1 MKYVSDVVQTR
12 LLSQNHC
19 YSVGGGT
26 LLKWVVMRCQIK
38 ILCLHISYIK
48 KQKIYMYFYR
58 FFLFLWPQGT
68 LNACHQ
74 PRQQMFISLIT
85 DLRFLWCSRAYLSG
99 SQITK
104 SDSLHKKQNS
114 NPGVFISHSSP
125 RTIQKLSADAGA
137 ESVKFSSR
145 VGF

>member
-1 MKYVSDVVQTR
+1 MGFNA
-12 LLSQNHC
+12 LSNQDTVFTHF
-19 YSVGGGT
+19 
-26 LLKWVVMRCQIK
+26 
-38 ILCLHISYIK
+38 LHK
-48 KQKIYMYFYR
+48 KQNIYIYFFYP

-104 SDSLHKKQNS
+104 SGSLHKKQNM
-114 NPGVFISHSSP
+114 PGFEFISHSSS
-125 RTIQKLSADAGA
+125 RTIQKLSRDARA
-137 ESVKFSSR
+137 ESFKFSSR

>member
-48 KQKIYMYFYR
+48 KQKYIYIFLSLLPFFVASGHTERMPSTKTTNVHILNYR
-58 FFLFLWPQGT
+58 
-68 LNACHQ
+68 
-74 PRQQMFISLIT
+74 S
-85 DLRFLWCSRAYLSG
+85 
-99 SQITK
+99 
-104 SDSLHKKQNS
+104 
-114 NPGVFISHSSP
+114 
-125 RTIQKLSADAGA
+125 
-137 ESVKFSSR
+137 
-145 VGF
+145 